1 MAGTTEMN
9 NVEKVLQAKGMYL
22 QAQEHSDIML
32 DMLYVALMIDNQ
44 FSENLERIIQEYTTA
59 TANLKE
65 YLEQVYEKSGE
76 AL

>member
-1 MAGTTEMN
+1 MN
-9 NVEKVLQAKGMYL
+9 NVEKVLRAKGMYL

-44 FSENLERIIQEYTTA
+44 SSENLERILQEYTIVV
-59 TANLKE
+59 ANLKE
-65 YLEQVYEKSGE
+65 YLEQVYDTFDKPGE

>member
-1 MAGTTEMN
+1 MN
-9 NVEKVLQAKGMYL
+9 NVEQVLQAKGMYL
-22 QAQEHSDIML
+22 QAQEHADIML
-32 DMLYVALMIDNQ
+32 DMLYTALMIDNQ
-44 FSENLERIIQEYTTA
+44 FSENLERILHEYTTA